1 MPTPRNQAIEQFLVE
16 AVRQLRWLESELTKT
31 SLSGDGA
38 SVQRAIEDAK
48 RELEEVI
55 RTALSVL

>member
-55 RTALSVL
+55 RTALSLM

>member
-16 AVRQLRWLESELTKT
+16 PVRQLRWLESELTKT

-55 RTALSVL
+55 RTALSLM